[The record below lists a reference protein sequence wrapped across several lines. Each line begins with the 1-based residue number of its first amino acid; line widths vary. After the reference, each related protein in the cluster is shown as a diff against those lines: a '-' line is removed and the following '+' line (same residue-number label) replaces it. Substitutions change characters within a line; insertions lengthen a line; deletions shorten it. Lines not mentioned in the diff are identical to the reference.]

1 MVFMASGE
9 KTAVSK
15 QANMLANVK
24 EVRSELNPG
33 IRVSHLEDG
42 CPVVALVRQLAPP
55 PLPFSLEA
63 TVTTN

>member
-33 IRVSHLEDG
+33 IRVVPDL
-42 CPVVALVRQLAPP
+42 
-55 PLPFSLEA
+55 
-63 TVTTN
+63 